1 MPTLVFDTD
10 GKRRGGL
17 VDGRILI
24 GRKTNEGVVIRD
36 PAVSRLHAW
45 IESQDGSFV
54 IRDAGS
60 RTGTFVNGEA
70 VVRAELG
77 DGDSIQV
84 GPTTMEFR
92 AGGDLPDGVTL
103 VPLSGDLSKVRA
115 TTSGI
120 LFSCTCGAPIYVGT
134 SLSGRKG
141 LCQYCGEA
149 IRVPRIKRL
158 VAGQLPKKPP
168 ALPGLLAV
176 RVTCGACHSLVDE
189 FEPSTTC
196 PDCGTS
202 FHTDCWIENYGCSTY
217 GCPQVNV
224 LAPAETTE
232 SEPVTPTESESTSPA
247 PAEVD
252 TRPVLLLAGSVLASV
267 LGCLFFGVPAI
278 VVAILALRLL
288 MEKKATRKPILVI
301 ALVLAIA
308 GAVGGILLSQFWW
321 LSSRH

>member
-24 GRKTNEGVVIRD
+24 GRKTHEGVVIRD

-45 IESQDGSFV
+45 IENQDGAFV

-70 VVRAELG
+70 VVRAELD
-77 DGDSIQV
+77 DGDSITI

-92 AGGDLPDGVTL
+92 AGGDLPEGVTL
-103 VPLSGDLSKVRA
+103 VPLSGDLSAVRA

-134 SLSGRKG
+134 NLSGRKG
-141 LCQYCGEA
+141 LCQYCGEP

-158 VAGQLPKKPP
+158 VAGQVPKKPP
-168 ALPGLLAV
+168 ASPAQPGLLAV

-189 FEPSTTC
+189 AEPSTTC

-202 FHTDCWIENYGCSTY
+202 FHTDCWQENYGCSTY

-224 LAPAETTE
+224 LAPPEPVETAAEASTE
-232 SEPVTPTESESTSPA
+232 NSEPA
-247 PAEVD
+247 PVEVD

-267 LGCLFFGVPAI
+267 LGCLLFGIPAL
-278 VVAILALRLL
+278 VVAGLSVRLLLRKGTSRKLLLILA
-288 MEKKATRKPILVI
+288 A
-301 ALVLAIA
+301 VLALA
-308 GAVGGILLSQFWW
+308 GWAGGVLLSRFWW
-321 LSSRH
+321 MR